1 MSEADLTREKIVE
14 AARERFRHYGYP
26 KTTIAELANDCAM
39 SSGNI
44 YRFFKGKI
52 DIAVEIARR
61 EALSAVDV
69 LEKVLA
75 CPHRGSRQ
83 RLEEVIFADLRYT
96 YHLLENR
103 PKTVELAQIVVTE
116 RPQFQI
122 ESLRRERRIFQ
133 RILHEGMAS
142 GEFEIDNVPATTS
155 ALHAMTVKYR
165 YPQLYSKQTLEELE
179 RELAHVLSLLMR
191 GLLARQSADLSPTA
205 IPEEDRSLTYR
216 ETEA

>member
-1 MSEADLTREKIVE
+1 MAEADQIREKIIH

-26 KTTIAELANDCAM
+26 KTTIAELADDCAM
-39 SSGNI
+39 SPGNI

-69 LEKVLA
+69 LDKVLA

-96 YHLLENR
+96 YHLLENQ
-103 PKTVELAQIVVTE
+103 PKTLEMAQIVVND

-122 ESLRRERRIFQ
+122 ESLRRERRLFQ
-133 RILHEGMAS
+133 RILHEGAAS
-142 GEFEIDNVPATTS
+142 GEFSIDNVPAATIAIHAATT
-155 ALHAMTVKYR
+155 KYR
-165 YPQLYSKQTLEELE
+165 YAQLFTNQSLEELE
-179 RELAHVLSLLMR
+179 RELAQVLTLLMR
-191 GLLARQSADLSPTA
+191 GLVAPVVGELAAATVIPPEDLSLTA
-205 IPEEDRSLTYR
+205 RK
-216 ETEA
+216 